1 MLSSSIIIEIETIFQ
16 KVETM
21 NVMKE
26 SKEIFEKL
34 QDKFSWVIKKEDA
47 NSKIKLSM

>member
-1 MLSSSIIIEIETIFQ
+1 MLSSSIIIEIETILQ

-26 SKEIFEKL
+26 SKEISEKL
-34 QDKFSWVIKKEDA
+34 QDKFSCAIKKRMQIA
-47 NSKIKLSM
+47 RLN